1 MSKPLRWRPLFAAPS
16 EWRRGG
22 VPGPR
27 GRYVLPWNARE
38 RGGGGRPLDGG
49 GWGLNMCSCWSP
61 FKIAAK
67 IVSRRAGTPSGPV
80 PDISPRARRAPPP
93 HQDFFVPH
101 DEPNTAGPRRHCGD
115 SRAGGRHLFPIRFGN
130 FWCKEKIGPK
140 RGSGPS
146 GLSRRAGPKFR
157 IRVGHSAADRAG
169 HAPPLSRHWAGRGA
183 GRGSNCCRKMGLIVS
198 H

>member
-1 MSKPLRWRPLFAAPS
+1 MAT
-16 EWRRGG
+16 
-22 VPGPR
+22 
-27 GRYVLPWNARE
+27 
-38 RGGGGRPLDGG
+38 GGGSRAKGSIRAPLKRQGAR
-49 GWGLNMCSCWSP
+49 GWGP
-61 FKIAAK
+61 AARRRRVGPK
-67 IVSRRAGTPSGPV
+67 HVQLLVPLQNRCEIDSRRAGTLSGPV
-80 PDISPRARRAPPP
+80 PDISLRARRAPPT

-169 HAPPLSRHWAGRGA
+169 HAPPPSRHWAGRAA